1 VIDIDEQK
9 QSYPESDYT
18 LKCSWIPMLERYRLS
33 VEAID
38 PRVGIVR
45 NGFFDKDTISG
56 EYHFLVQATMQYPFD
71 ISVFK

>member
-1 VIDIDEQK
+1 
-9 QSYPESDYT
+9 
-18 LKCSWIPMLERYRLS
+18 MLERYRLS